1 MPNYLNILIKIQIWR
16 IIAKRKL
23 KKWHL
28 QQTKKENQLDKDNL
42 ENKILKIVCF
52 KRERKRKI
60 IFNCCNSIKL
70 ATVLNCLFLNN
81 DDNDCNSSSSMY
93 VLLYTNLLEMES
105 SSWLL

>member
-42 ENKILKIVCF
+42 ENKI
-52 KRERKRKI
+52 
-60 IFNCCNSIKL
+60 
-70 ATVLNCLFLNN
+70 
-81 DDNDCNSSSSMY
+81 
-93 VLLYTNLLEMES
+93 
-105 SSWLL
+105 